1 LANLLLLSNSVLKFK
16 NSECFDTDVESVYDF
31 EKSVEQYSSV
41 GGTAKV
47 AVQQQINHFK
57 LKYTRI

>member
-1 LANLLLLSNSVLKFK
+1 
-16 NSECFDTDVESVYDF
+16 VESVYDF